1 MTTRQFTIQSSFLD
15 ENSQSRKLHETKKFT
30 ITKRIAKHGNQS
42 IIVIPRLIEEHL
54 KPGTIVEL
62 KIEIIGLKQAV

>member
-1 MTTRQFTIQSSFLD
+1 MTNKQFTL
-15 ENSQSRKLHETKKFT
+15 
-30 ITKRIAKHGNQS
+30 TKRIAKHGRQA

-62 KIEIIGLKQAV
+62 NIQIIGEDLKR